1 MPRTS
6 IRLLATVLMLTAATP
21 AFADWLVVPFIGT
34 AFRGERSGLTVVTGP
49 IKTHT
54 VFGGSGVWLSSQIFG
69 VEGDFSH
76 GPEFFDGGVD
86 AALLAS
92 SNLTTLGGG
101 VIAALPLGLT
111 RESLR
116 PYVTAGV
123 DMMHAGIQFRA
134 SVFPGDRTL
143 TGLHLGGG
151 AIGFLSPRTGV
162 RFDLR
167 HLRTLSRED
176 TTLNS
181 AGAAR
186 LSFWRL
192 TFGVVIRVG

>member
-6 IRLLATVLMLTAATP
+6 IRLLATVLTLIAATP
-21 AFADWLVVPFIGT
+21 ASADWLVVPFIGT
-34 AFRGERSGLTVVTGP
+34 AFSGERSGLTLVTGP
-49 IKTHT
+49 IDTTT
-54 VFGGSGVWLSSQIFG
+54 VFGGSGIWLSSNIIG
-69 VEGDFSH
+69 IEGDFLH
-76 GPEFFDGGVD
+76 APGLFEGGVD
-86 AALLAS
+86 DQLLVS
-92 SNLTTLGGG
+92 SSLTTIGGG
-101 VIAALPLGLT
+101 VIVALPLGVS

-116 PYVTAGV
+116 PYATAGI
-123 DMMHAGIQFRA
+123 DMLHAGIQFRA
-134 SVFPGDRTL
+134 EVFPGDRTL

-167 HLRTLSRED
+167 HVRTLNRED

-181 AGAAR
+181 EGVAR